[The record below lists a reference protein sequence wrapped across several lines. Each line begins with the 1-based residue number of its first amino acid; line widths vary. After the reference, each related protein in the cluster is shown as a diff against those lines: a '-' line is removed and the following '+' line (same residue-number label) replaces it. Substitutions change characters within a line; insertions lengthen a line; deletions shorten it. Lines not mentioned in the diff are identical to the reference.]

1 MNGKRSLAMPL
12 ADMVTNIDGMMVQ
25 ATADCLFARFFEMG
39 GDLDMTVW

>member
-39 GDLDMTVW
+39 GTWI